1 MSIALERGL
10 SVLEH
15 LARHPQGLPITLIA
29 AELDIPLSACHRLL
43 AGLQRRDYVRQAR
56 KQGDYVLTTKVVSLG
71 LGFLS
76 SAGIVDIAE
85 PILER
90 LAETSGELV
99 RLSIVDEDRL
109 TWVAKSQGT
118 RQAGQRYDPD
128 MGQDVQLSCT
138 SSGHAWLMTMSDE
151 RALELISRQG
161 FGAPGDYGPRAPT
174 TIRAVLGFLHAARVR
189 GYAMIEEVFAPGM
202 AAMAA
207 PVFRRGEVIGVIS
220 IAGPLV
226 RLGTE
231 RMREL
236 APALLAAANELGPI
250 SNASS
255 LFGRPPLGK
264 G

>member
-151 RALELISRQG
+151 RALALVSRQG
-161 FGAPGDYGPRAPT
+161 FGAPERHGPKAPT
-174 TIRAVLGFLHAARVR
+174 TLKALLGFCTPRGCAATR
-189 GYAMIEEVFAPGM
+189 
-202 AAMAA
+202 
-207 PVFRRGEVIGVIS
+207 
-220 IAGPLV
+220 
-226 RLGTE
+226 
-231 RMREL
+231 
-236 APALLAAANELGPI
+236 
-250 SNASS
+250 
-255 LFGRPPLGK
+255 
-264 G
+264 

>member
-1 MSIALERGL
+1 MSIALDRGL

-15 LARHPQGLPITLIA
+15 LAQHPQGLPLTLIA
-29 AELDIPLSACHRLL
+29 AELNIPLSACHRLL
-43 AGLQRRDYVRQAR
+43 AELQRRDYVRQAR
-56 KQGDYVLTTKVVSLG
+56 QQGDYVLTTKVVSLG

-85 PILER
+85 PLLER
-90 LAETSGELV
+90 LAHTSGELV

-109 TWVAKSQGT
+109 TWVAKSQGL

-128 MGQDVQLSCT
+128 MGMDVRLSCT

-151 RALELISRQG
+151 RAVALVSRQG
-161 FGAPGDYGPRAPT
+161 FGLPAEYGPKAPT
-174 TIRAVLGFLHAARVR
+174 TLKGLLGYLHAARVR
-189 GYAMIEEVFAPGM
+189 GYAMIDEVFAPGM

-207 PVFRRGEVIGVIS
+207 PVLRRKVVIGILS
-220 IAGPLV
+220 IAGPRT
-226 RLGTE
+226 RLSAD
-231 RMREL
+231 RMHAL
-236 APALLAAANELGPI
+236 APALLAAARELGPA
-250 SNASS
+250 SSASS